1 MLWAILG
8 LSMLIFWIAL
18 ESYWQAQGAEL
29 RRVAGMRRLGAWVQS
44 QLPRGINVQKTVA
57 VDYKRGFQLPDS
69 WDSDFEGTQHIGE
82 QDSGFRFK
90 P

>member
-1 MLWAILG
+1 MFWITLG
-8 LSMLIFWIAL
+8 LGGLIFWVAL
-18 ESYWQAQGAEL
+18 ETYWQAQ
-29 RRVAGMRRLGAWVQS
+29 RVERARRLGMKRFAAWVQG

-57 VDYKRGFQLPDS
+57 VDYRKGIAPGLDWSDDFDS
-69 WDSDFEGTQHIGE
+69 TQHLGQ